1 MASASAADM
10 PPSFAH
16 ASGAGTLSAEE
27 FVRLQEQL
35 LALKMQNY
43 DLEEV
48 NRRARGG
55 GAGATSSPTLSS
67 SPGGIAGPG
76 FGNAGPTAS
85 ALGQKFSLQFKVGA
99 GAVSAL
105 GARGAAQL
113 RAVAQGEGEGGC
125 LNDAA
130 ALLAEVA
137 PLRQNLR
144 AALDELSAAKKAAMT
159 AQQQAAAIA
168 AGGSEVKVPSPDDLR
183 SMLQEGEAGAGTAAG
198 LASVS
203 DAVLLHIAS
212 AALRLD
218 EARRRE
224 VATRREQAPTS
235 LSGVEA
241 DQGNPLV
248 QIHKQQQDMERLRDA
263 VDKQN
268 AQIGRL
274 ADQDASDK
282 AARPDTLQALQD
294 RLQATERH
302 LTELSRRID
311 ASDGISG
318 QMYELRCH
326 LTTLNERARQRDQ
339 AIERFLTRQEALS
352 SEQSSLVENLALA
365 EEKVCA
371 LQLAHVERLCRPA
384 QVEEGEDEE
393 ICDEVEDLLAG
404 TDLRVED
411 ASGVL
416 SSPSSPS
423 RGSGVCVSVQV
434 DVSAPEAVEEG
445 GESPVRG
452 RESLEELR
460 RQFEELLDENLAFE
474 RRSASEVQ
482 HLRSLARRSAK
493 KRTEVAAEEDDLGGA
508 GGGGSSSS
516 TARPSS
522 GPSLLYVQK
531 HTELEALS
539 EGFQQDLELL
549 RSSEQLLREDT
560 KEKAGLIRS
569 LMRTVHAD
577 GIAKDTSSAVP
588 RQSTGAAT
596 LGASLGGVALGG
608 AGSVLRGLWRRGTG
622 GKSERR
628 RATVEELERLA
639 EEAMLDNL
647 RLRKD
652 LRQIAEELQK
662 AIASRAKTGDDSLG
676 EGAA

>member
-1 MASASAADM
+1 M
-10 PPSFAH
+10 PPSSAH

-55 GAGATSSPTLSS
+55 GGGATSSPTLSS

-105 GARGAAQL
+105 GARGAAQF

-168 AGGSEVKVPSPDDLR
+168 TGGSEVKVPSPDDLR

-203 DAVLLHIAS
+203 DAVLLHVAS

-302 LTELSRRID
+302 LAELSRRID

-339 AIERFLTRQEALS
+339 AIERFLTRQEGLS

-371 LQLAHVERLCRPA
+371 LQLADVERLCRPA

-393 ICDEVEDLLAG
+393 ICDEVEDLPAG

-423 RGSGVCVSVQV
+423 RGSGVCVIVQAAL
-434 DVSAPEAVEEG
+434 SAPEAVEEG

-460 RQFEELLDENLAFE
+460 RQFEELRDAKLAFE
-474 RRSASEVQ
+474 RCFLKFLNFLVG
-482 HLRSLARRSAK
+482 LFRSAK
-493 KRTEVAAEEDDLGGA
+493 KRAEVAAEEDELGGTD
-508 GGGGSSSS
+508 GGGSSSS

-577 GIAKDTSSAVP
+577 GIAKDSLLQDHSRGHLRSRRSAQKQRSRP
-588 RQSTGAAT
+588 RCRH
-596 LGASLGGVALGG
+596 LGGILG
-608 AGSVLRGLWRRGTG
+608 RCCT
-622 GKSERR
+622 RR
-628 RATVEELERLA
+628 RWLGVAGPLA
-639 EEAMLDNL
+639 A
-647 RLRKD
+647 RYRW
-652 LRQIAEELQK
+652 
-662 AIASRAKTGDDSLG
+662 
-676 EGAA
+676 